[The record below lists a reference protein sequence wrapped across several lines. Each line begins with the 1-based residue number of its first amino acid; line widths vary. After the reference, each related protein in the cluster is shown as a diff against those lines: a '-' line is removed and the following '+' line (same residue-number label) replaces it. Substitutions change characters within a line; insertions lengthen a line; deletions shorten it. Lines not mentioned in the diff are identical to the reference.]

1 MTAKFFRN
9 KMKQLMV
16 IGFSILMIGTMCA
29 GQTVYSAKYQEGVNP
44 NPPDHV
50 VKLIF
55 IHHSC
60 GENLLNDDNGALGL
74 ALSSNNYFVS
84 DTYYGWGPD
93 GIGDRTDILDWPE
106 WFSGPNSATYMNAL
120 FNENEQSTWYSRQVA
135 DPGGENEIVLFKSC
149 FPNSDMGGRPD
160 DTAKSGRSLTVA
172 SAKQIYIDL
181 LDTFA
186 QHPDKLFVVL
196 TAPPMQDISRPE
208 NARAFNT
215 WLVQDWL
222 DEANY
227 PYNNVAVWDFYNVLS
242 GANNH
247 HRVMDGAIQYITDQ
261 GGNTLYYPDN
271 GDDHPS
277 QQGNLKAV
285 EEFVPML
292 NVFYNRWQQTVP
304 QNVQQAEEPA
314 TEDVQDEVEEEQS
327 EIVEQENSAL
337 SATGTVE
344 DFGGGSLEWNCYAD
358 KGVNTEIQCEVAA
371 RSDNAN
377 NMAFHIQFNTAS
389 QSWATAVTFFD
400 EPISI
405 AGTGGLSLEMMNPQ
419 GNPINLIVYKGD
431 DENRETYL
439 FPLAPGYF
447 TDWQEISIPWEN
459 FKRAE
464 WEGGNQEIMADDA
477 ISGFGFGFDGLDSD
491 ANTGELWVDSIT
503 WLSEDGSLAP
513 ATAGLD
519 SPGSEDDRQSQND
532 GESEN
537 NNSGNG
543 FLACPGAAA
552 LLFAVF
558 SFALLQAKTRLM

>member
-1 MTAKFFRN
+1 
-9 KMKQLMV
+9 
-16 IGFSILMIGTMCA
+16 
-29 GQTVYSAKYQEGVNP
+29 
-44 NPPDHV
+44 
-50 VKLIF
+50 
-55 IHHSC
+55 
-60 GENLLNDDNGALGL
+60 
-74 ALSSNNYFVS
+74 
-84 DTYYGWGPD
+84 
-93 GIGDRTDILDWPE
+93 
-106 WFSGPNSATYMNAL
+106 MNAV
-120 FNENEQSTWYSRQVA
+120 FIESEQSIWYSRQVA
-135 DPGGENEIVLFKSC
+135 DPGGENDIILFKSC

-160 DTAKSGRSLTVA
+160 DVPKSGNSLTVA

-186 QHPDKLFVVL
+186 KHPDKLFVVL

-208 NARAFNT
+208 NTRAFNT

-222 DEANY
+222 EEANY

-242 GANNH
+242 GSNNH
-247 HRVMDGAIQYITDQ
+247 HRVMDGTIQYITDQ
-261 GGNTLYYPDN
+261 GGDTLYYPDN

-304 QNVQQAEEPA
+304 QNAQQAEEPA
-314 TEDVQDEVEEEQS
+314 TEDGQDETVDEQS
-327 EIVEQENSAL
+327 QVVEQENTAL
-337 SATGTVE
+337 SATGTVD
-344 DFGGGSLEWNCYAD
+344 DFNRGRQEWNCYAD
-358 KGVNTEIQCEVAA
+358 EGANTEIQCEVAA
-371 RSDNAN
+371 RADNAN
-377 NMAFHIQFNTAS
+377 NMAFHVQFNTAP

-400 EPISI
+400 APISI
-405 AGTGGLSLEMMNPQ
+405 AGTSGLLFEIMNPQ
-419 GNPINLIVYKGD
+419 GNSINLIVYKGD

-464 WEGGNQEIMADDA
+464 WEGGNQEILSGDA

-503 WLSEDGSLAP
+503 WLSEDGSADPSTEEIESL
-513 ATAGLD
+513 
-519 SPGSEDDRQSQND
+519 SSEDAVQTENEVETANND
-532 GESEN
+532 GS
-537 NNSGNG
+537 NG